1 MFDANKLPS
10 FLQAYMPEPEK
21 PILNKWSFSAW
32 SLMKELPYL
41 LYAQEVLGIRRE
53 SNSAANRGT
62 ELHQGIEDYIHGKA
76 DTCHEVGKE
85 LVDKLKAQGYTLL
98 PEETFYLTREWQRL
112 PTGEGKSLTAI
123 IDVLATHPD
132 LPPKIIDW
140 KGLAVDTPLPTPTGW
155 TTIADVMVGEQVIA
169 RDGTPCTVIGK
180 SEVRHR
186 KCYRITFDDTTT
198 IVADDEH
205 LWATD
210 HGVVSTEF
218 IYQHKREAETNH
230 VRMPMAYPIL
240 PDTPAADLPIDP
252 YVLGLWLA
260 DGKHSSGEICK
271 PDTFVWEKVVQAG
284 YEVGT
289 DAASVRA
296 GKATTRTVL
305 GLRTKLR
312 EASLLCNK
320 HIPARYMRASVMQ
333 RLELL
338 RGLMDGDGNANS
350 TRSQAVFTTVDKQL
364 SDSVYELVVSLGH
377 RVNQSVTTQRGFG
390 RTVTAYPL
398 AWRPNPGMNPFSL
411 PRKANIV
418 STFTESTVQRRRLVS
433 KIEEIPSVPTQCIAV
448 DSADNTY
455 LCTRS
460 MAVTH
465 NTGRKYEIKHTQQ
478 GQLYAAVLHKVF
490 GVDECEVAFHY
501 LDGHKPLIINF
512 DKRLMKQAT
521 QFWVAEGEKMLTYG
535 KSAFAPPDTLTG
547 FAPWYKDVLQRPE
560 FYNPEHFPA
569 PYYVGNGG

>member
-1 MFDANKLPS
+1 MFEANNLPS

-62 ELHQGIEDYIHGKA
+62 ELHQGIEDYIHGKV

-85 LVDKLKAQGYTLL
+85 VVDRLKAQGYTLL
-98 PEETFYLTREWQRL
+98 PEETFYLAREWQRL
-112 PTGEGKSLTAI
+112 PTDEGKAMTAI

-140 KGLAVDTPLPTPTGW
+140 K
-155 TTIADVMVGEQVIA
+155 
-169 RDGTPCTVIGK
+169 
-180 SEVRHR
+180 S
-186 KCYRITFDDTTT
+186 
-198 IVADDEH
+198 
-205 LWATD
+205 
-210 HGVVSTEF
+210 
-218 IYQHKREAETNH
+218 
-230 VRMPMAYPIL
+230 
-240 PDTPAADLPIDP
+240 
-252 YVLGLWLA
+252 
-260 DGKHSSGEICK
+260 
-271 PDTFVWEKVVQAG
+271 
-284 YEVGT
+284 
-289 DAASVRA
+289 
-296 GKATTRTVL
+296 
-305 GLRTKLR
+305 
-312 EASLLCNK
+312 
-320 HIPARYMRASVMQ
+320 
-333 RLELL
+333 
-338 RGLMDGDGNANS
+338 
-350 TRSQAVFTTVDKQL
+350 
-364 SDSVYELVVSLGH
+364 
-377 RVNQSVTTQRGFG
+377 
-390 RTVTAYPL
+390 
-398 AWRPNPGMNPFSL
+398 
-411 PRKANIV
+411 
-418 STFTESTVQRRRLVS
+418 
-433 KIEEIPSVPTQCIAV
+433 
-448 DSADNTY
+448 
-455 LCTRS
+455 
-460 MAVTH
+460 
-465 NTGRKYEIKHTQQ
+465 GRKYEIKHTQQ